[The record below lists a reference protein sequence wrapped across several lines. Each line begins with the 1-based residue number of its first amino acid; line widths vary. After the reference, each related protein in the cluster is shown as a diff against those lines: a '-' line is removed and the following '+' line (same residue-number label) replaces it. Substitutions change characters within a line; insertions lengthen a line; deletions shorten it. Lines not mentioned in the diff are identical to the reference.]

1 MQQQALIEYEGPGL
15 VLTKKFENL
24 SIPIL
29 TGMLNTIVNR
39 VLMILG
45 EKVNTRIK

>member
-15 VLTKKFENL
+15 VLTKKIENL

-29 TGMLNTIVNR
+29 TGMFYYKSKQGILIR
-39 VLMILG
+39 LG
-45 EKVNTRIK
+45 EKVNP